1 MKPLAP
7 FAAQWSAISALLDE
21 ALNLPAPQREAW
33 LAGLSGEQ
41 ATHSEALRALLARQA
56 EIETDD
62 FLEALPRLDPPPSA
76 PGQGLGPGSKVGP
89 YRLIEAIGQGG
100 MGSVWLAERSD
111 GLMQRQVALKL
122 PRVTWGDAFAERLD
136 REREILASLTHPHIA
151 RLYDA
156 GVDAHGRPF
165 LAMEYVQGEPID
177 AYCRHHALP
186 LRERVALLLQVMA
199 AVAHA
204 HARLVVHRDLK
215 PSNILVTAEG
225 QASLLDFGIAK
236 LLDGEQTQATAL
248 TEQSGRA
255 LTLDYAS
262 PEQIRGEPL
271 GTASDIYS
279 MAVVAYEVLADVRP
293 YRLKRGSAAE
303 LEEVIAGA
311 QVPLASNAS
320 TEPALR
326 KQLRGDLD
334 AILNHALKKSAAERY
349 PTMEAFAQDLRRW
362 LDGEPV
368 LARPDRFAYRAAK
381 FVGRHRLQVAAGA
394 VVAIALVAGSSVALW
409 QAHEARLHAQRAQ
422 TEAATAQAVQAFLE
436 GVFLT
441 SSADQIDPK
450 NARDVTARELLDRG
464 AERIDAELA
473 HAPLAR
479 ERLLDV
485 LASIYGNMVLTDKE
499 IELRRKVLAQSRS
512 VHGAASDE
520 AVIAMAKLS
529 HALTLNDK
537 RPEAVS
543 LLKDAATLLDGRQ
556 EQGTRARFEVDVMQA
571 AFERRSNP
579 RQGLVYADRAIEY
592 ARRFGTNDDLANALQ
607 MKADSAH
614 SLHDYAQASEV
625 YAELIR
631 LCEAHPPLG
640 AGGLAIMYESL
651 GDAQTELGQYAEA
664 ERNIRKGIE
673 RDEKRGAEVTVHA
686 GHAYL
691 SIFLRRTGRPRE
703 SIDVITG
710 ALRWARSPASESQQS
725 LAHAVRVRYAM
736 ALLAYGRAQDA
747 LRESDDDVALTV
759 DAKSVTALDFG
770 VLAMRA
776 LALIQLGRLAEA
788 HELLDRA
795 RSLKKDMVG
804 KVPSASV
811 DQAERA
817 WLVANGR
824 GAEAL
829 ADAKAKRVAEKLA
842 PEPGPDAPVGELV
855 EWAGYEL
862 AAGHFEA
869 ARSRADRALESIAR
883 GGQVNYQRDKEAR
896 ATLIVGRALLGNGQV
911 KDAVPVLERAV
922 AMYSAL
928 FDPASPEL
936 AEAARILAQSRR

>member
-1 MKPLAP
+1 M
-7 FAAQWSAISALLDE
+7 
-21 ALNLPAPQREAW
+21 
-33 LAGLSGEQ
+33 
-41 ATHSEALRALLARQA
+41 
-56 EIETDD
+56 
-62 FLEALPRLDPPPSA
+62 
-76 PGQGLGPGSKVGP
+76 
-89 YRLIEAIGQGG
+89 IEAIGQGG
-100 MGSVWLAERSD
+100 MGLVWLAERAD

-122 PRVTWGDAFAERLD
+122 PRVAWGDAFAERLA
-136 REREILASLTHPHIA
+136 REREILASLAHPHIA

-165 LAMEYVQGEPID
+165 LAMEYVQGEAID
-177 AYCRHHALP
+177 AYCCHHALP

-215 PSNILVTAEG
+215 PNNILVTPEG

-236 LLDGEQTQATAL
+236 LLDGELTQATAL

-311 QVPLASNAS
+311 EVPLASSAS
-320 TEPALR
+320 TDPALR

-381 FVGRHRLQVAAGA
+381 FIGRHRLPVAAGA
-394 VVAIALVAGSSVALW
+394 AVAVALVAGASVALW
-409 QAHEARLHAQRAQ
+409 QAHEARLQAQRAQ
-422 TEAATAQAVQAFLE
+422 AEAATAQAVQGFLE
-436 GVFLT
+436 GVFLA
-441 SSADQIDPK
+441 SSADQTDPK
-450 NARDVTARELLDRG
+450 KARDMTARELLDRG
-464 AERIDAELA
+464 VDRIDVELT

-512 VHGAASDE
+512 LHGATSGE

-537 RPEAVS
+537 RPEALS
-543 LLKDAATLLDGRQ
+543 LLKEAATVLDGRQ

-579 RQGLVYADRAIEY
+579 RQGLVYADRAIDY
-592 ARRFGTNDDLANALQ
+592 ARSFGTNDDLANALQ

-614 SLHDYAQASEV
+614 SLHDYALASEV

-640 AGGLAIMYESL
+640 AGGLAVMYESL
-651 GDAQTELGQYAEA
+651 GDAQTELGHYAEA

-673 RDEKRGAEVTVHA
+673 RDEKRGASEVTVHM
-686 GHAYL
+686 GHAFL
-691 SIFLRRTGRPRE
+691 SIFLRRTGRPHE

-710 ALRWARSPASESQQS
+710 ALRWARSPAGESQQS
-725 LAHAVRVRYAM
+725 LAHAIRVHHAM
-736 ALLAYGRAQDA
+736 ALLAFGRAKDA
-747 LRESDDDVALTV
+747 LQESDDDVALKV

-770 VLAMRA
+770 LLAMRA
-776 LALIQLGRLAEA
+776 RALIQLGHLAEA
-788 HELLDRA
+788 HELLDHA
-795 RSLKKDMVG
+795 RSLRNDMVG
-804 KVPSASV
+804 KVPTASI

-817 WLVANGR
+817 WLVANGQ

-842 PEPGPDAPVGELV
+842 PEPGPDAPVSELV

-862 AAGHFEA
+862 AAGHFER
-869 ARSRADRALESIAR
+869 ARSQADRALESIAR